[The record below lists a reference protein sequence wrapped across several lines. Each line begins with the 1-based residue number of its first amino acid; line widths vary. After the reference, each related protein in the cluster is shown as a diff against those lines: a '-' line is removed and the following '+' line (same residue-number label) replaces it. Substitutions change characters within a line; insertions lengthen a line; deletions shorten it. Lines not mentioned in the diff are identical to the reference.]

1 MAGIRTSI
9 IGLGYRGK
17 RLLTLLSS
25 IDDFNIVSVSD
36 PCIDEETRRKYP
48 SFSNGK
54 DDYKNMILQ
63 CAPELV
69 IIASPWEHHVEQAL
83 FAVLHGCH
91 VALEIKGGLY
101 IDEYKSLLSAAL
113 EKKRTVYPL

>member
-1 MAGIRTSI
+1 M
-9 IGLGYRGK
+9 
-17 RLLTLLSS
+17 SS

-69 IIASPWEHHVEQAL
+69 IIASPWEYHVEQAL
-83 FAVLHGCH
+83 FAVLNGRH

-113 EKKRTVYPL
+113 EKKKERFIPWRTPYS